1 MGSAMP
7 RFRAVIAL
15 LGINP
20 YVAVPV
26 PHLNALFRTAGRSTS
41 PIPISV
47 GISGATFRQNL
58 VKYQG
63 AWRLYLNTPMRK
75 AAQKDVGDR
84 VTLTVEF
91 DPEPRVEPMPPEF
104 EAALAE
110 HRAAKAAFAGLAPSR
125 KKEIL
130 RYLNQAKTDAT
141 RHRNVVKVIRFLLGE
156 EPAGLAALSR
166 KAPPTRQRTR

>member
-1 MGSAMP
+1 MGPAMP

-20 YVAVPV
+20 YVSVPA
-26 PHLNALFRTAGRSTS
+26 PHLRALLRTAGRSTS

-47 GISGATFRQNL
+47 GINGATFRQNL

-84 VTLTVEF
+84 ITLLVEF
-91 DPEPRVEPMPPEF
+91 DAEPRVEPMPPALS
-104 EAALAE
+104 AALAE
-110 HRAAKAAFAGLAPSR
+110 HESAKATFDTLPPSR

-141 RHRNVVKVIRFLLGE
+141 LQRNVAKVIRFLLGE
-156 EPAGLAALSR
+156 EPATLAALVR
-166 KAPPTRQRTR
+166 KPTRRE